1 MNASQLLIVRRRHS
15 GNFTQIPNALI
26 RNDELSSKSLGVI
39 VHLLSLPP
47 GFRIS
52 IEFLCKARNEGET
65 AMRSAIQQLERLNY
79 MRIVRERSASGRF
92 IHSKWIVSDEPIV
105 DWAPYLENPLV
116 ERPVMDRPVLGDQ
129 GATNIGFTK
138 TLDSSKTTTTRQEY
152 GQPDT
157 RGSSDESPALTMD
170 EGDEECWLWLCQ
182 KLSLEPQKTRDQ
194 CMGLSA
200 SVALDVLA
208 EVLECKRQN
217 SIRKTVP
224 QFLASLLR
232 RAREGKFSL
241 SAGSDLRRD
250 LRLII
255 RRQQAVENAA
265 KPAPVRAADKPEN
278 GRSTGREEFQKM
290 RDQLTQKVRTST
302 ITGGIP

>member
-1 MNASQLLIVRRRHS
+1 MNASQLLIVRRRHA
-15 GNFTQIPNALI
+15 GNFTQIPNSLI
-26 RNDELSSKSLGVI
+26 RNEHLSLKALGVI

-47 GFRIS
+47 GYRIS
-52 IEFLCKARNEGET
+52 LEGLCAARKEGET
-65 AMRSAIQQLERLNY
+65 AMRTAIQQLESLNY
-79 MRIVRERSASGRF
+79 MRIVRDRSASGRF
-92 IHSKWIVSDEPIV
+92 IQSRWIVSDEPIV
-105 DWAPYLENPLV
+105 DWAPHLENPRV
-116 ERPVMDRPVLGDQ
+116 EEPVLDQPVQGDQ
-129 GATNIGFTK
+129 GATNTGFK
-138 TLDSSKTTTTRQEY
+138 ETLDSSKTTTTGPE
-152 GQPDT
+152 GTPPDP
-157 RGSSDESPALTMD
+157 DESPALIVD

-182 KLSLEPQKTRDQ
+182 KLSLEPQRTRDQ
-194 CMGLSA
+194 CTGLST

-232 RAREGKFSL
+232 RAREGNFSL
-241 SAGSDLRRD
+241 SAGSELRRD

-278 GRSTGREEFQKM
+278 GSSTGREEFQRM
-290 RDQLTQKVRTST
+290 RDQLTRKVRTST

>member
-1 MNASQLLIVRRRHS
+1 MNTSQLLIVRRRHT

-79 MRIVRERSASGRF
+79 MRIVRERAASGRF

-105 DWAPYLENPLV
+105 DWAPHLENPRV
-116 ERPVMDRPVLGDQ
+116 EEPGLDQPVQGDQ
-129 GATNIGFTK
+129 RATNTGFK
-138 TLDSSKTTTTRQEY
+138 ETLDSSKTTTTGPEDS
-152 GQPDT
+152 PSDT
-157 RGSSDESPALTMD
+157 YESPALIVD

-194 CMGLSA
+194 CTGLST

-241 SAGSDLRRD
+241 STGSDLRRD
-250 LRLII
+250 LRQII
-255 RRQQAVENAA
+255 TRQRAVEAA
-265 KPAPVRAADKPEN
+265 AQPAQASVTDRPAVDRAQA
-278 GRSTGREEFQKM
+278 RERLQQM
-290 RDQLTQKVRTST
+290 RDELAKKSHTSAMPRGT
-302 ITGGIP
+302 A

>member
-1 MNASQLLIVRRRHS
+1 MNASQLLIVRRRHT
-15 GNFTQIPNALI
+15 GNFTQIPNSLI
-26 RNDELSSKSLGVI
+26 RNEHLSLKALGVI

-47 GFRIS
+47 GYRIS
-52 IEFLCKARNEGET
+52 LEGLCAARKEGET
-65 AMRSAIQQLERLNY
+65 AMRTAIQQLESLNY

-92 IHSKWIVSDEPIV
+92 IHSKWIVSDEPIA
-105 DWAPYLENPLV
+105 DWAPHLENPRV
-116 ERPVMDRPVLGDQ
+116 EEPVLDHPAQGDQ
-129 GATNIGFTK
+129 GATNTGFK
-138 TLDSSKTTTTRQEY
+138 ERLDSSKTTTTGPE
-152 GQPDT
+152 GTPPDT
-157 RGSSDESPALTMD
+157 DQSPALIMD
-170 EGDEECWLWLCQ
+170 KGDEECWLWLCQ

-241 SAGSDLRRD
+241 SAGSELRRD

-278 GRSTGREEFQKM
+278 GSSTGREEFQRM
-290 RDQLTQKVRTST
+290 RDQLTRKVRTST

>member
-1 MNASQLLIVRRRHS
+1 MNASQLLIVRRRHT

-79 MRIVRERSASGRF
+79 MRIVRDRSASGRF
-92 IHSKWIVSDEPIV
+92 IQSRWIVSDEPIV
-105 DWAPYLENPLV
+105 DWAPHLENPHV
-116 ERPVMDRPVLGDQ
+116 EEPVLDQPVQGDQ
-129 GATNIGFTK
+129 GATNTVFVE
-138 TLDSSKTTTTRQEY
+138 TLDSSKTTTGPEDTP
-152 GQPDT
+152 PDT
-157 RGSSDESPALTMD
+157 DESLALIMD
-170 EGDEECWLWLCQ
+170 EADEECWLWLCQ

-194 CMGLSA
+194 CAGLPSSA
-200 SVALDVLA
+200 ALDVLA

-241 SAGSDLRRD
+241 SAGSELRRD
-250 LRLII
+250 LRQII
-255 RRQQAVENAA
+255 RRQRAVEAA
-265 KPAPVRAADKPEN
+265 AEPTQAIVTDRPVVDRAQA
-278 GRSTGREEFQKM
+278 RERLQQM
-290 RDQLTQKVRTST
+290 RDALAKRAQTPVMPRGTA
-302 ITGGIP
+302 

>member
-1 MNASQLLIVRRRHS
+1 MNASQLLIVRRRHT

-79 MRIVRERSASGRF
+79 MRIVRDRSASGRF
-92 IHSKWIVSDEPIV
+92 LQSRWIVSDEPIV
-105 DWAPYLENPLV
+105 DWAPHLENPHV
-116 ERPVMDRPVLGDQ
+116 EEPVLDQPVQGDQ
-129 GATNIGFTK
+129 GATNTVFVE
-138 TLDSSKTTTTRQEY
+138 TLDSSKTTTGPEDTP
-152 GQPDT
+152 PDT
-157 RGSSDESPALTMD
+157 DESPALIMD
-170 EGDEECWLWLCQ
+170 EADEECWLWLCQ
-182 KLSLEPQKTRDQ
+182 KLSLEPQRTRDQ
-194 CMGLSA
+194 CAGLPSSA
-200 SVALDVLA
+200 ALDVLA

-241 SAGSDLRRD
+241 SAGSELRRD
-250 LRLII
+250 LRQII
-255 RRQQAVENAA
+255 RRQRAVEAA
-265 KPAPVRAADKPEN
+265 AEPTQAIVTDRPVVDRAQA
-278 GRSTGREEFQKM
+278 RERLQQM
-290 RDQLTQKVRTST
+290 RDALAKKAQTPVMPRGTA
-302 ITGGIP
+302 

>member
-1 MNASQLLIVRRRHS
+1 MNASQLLIVRRRHT

-79 MRIVRERSASGRF
+79 MRIVRDRSASGRF
-92 IHSKWIVSDEPIV
+92 IQSRWIVSDEPIV
-105 DWAPYLENPLV
+105 DWAPHLENPHV
-116 ERPVMDRPVLGDQ
+116 EEPVLDQPVQGDQ
-129 GATNIGFTK
+129 GATNTVFVE
-138 TLDSSKTTTTRQEY
+138 TLDSSKTTTGPEDTP
-152 GQPDT
+152 PDT
-157 RGSSDESPALTMD
+157 DESPALIMD
-170 EGDEECWLWLCQ
+170 EADEECWLWLCQ

-194 CMGLSA
+194 CAGLPSSA
-200 SVALDVLA
+200 ALDVLA

-241 SAGSDLRRD
+241 SAGSELRRD
-250 LRLII
+250 LRQII
-255 RRQQAVENAA
+255 RRQRAVEAA
-265 KPAPVRAADKPEN
+265 AEPTQAIVTDRPVVDRAQA
-278 GRSTGREEFQKM
+278 RERLQQM
-290 RDQLTQKVRTST
+290 RDALAKKAQTPVMPRGTA
-302 ITGGIP
+302 

>member
-1 MNASQLLIVRRRHS
+1 MNTSQLLIVRRRHT

-26 RNDELSSKSLGVI
+26 RNDEISSKSLGVI

-52 IEFLCKARNEGET
+52 IEFLCKARKEGET

-79 MRIVRERSASGRF
+79 MRIVRERSATGRF

-105 DWAPYLENPLV
+105 DWAPHLENPRV
-116 ERPVMDRPVLGDQ
+116 EEPVLDQPVQGDQ
-129 GATNIGFTK
+129 GATNTGFK
-138 TLDSSKTTTTRQEY
+138 ETLDSSKTTTTGPEDTP
-152 GQPDT
+152 PDT
-157 RGSSDESPALTMD
+157 DQSPALIMD
-170 EGDEECWLWLCQ
+170 EVDEECWLWLCQ

-194 CMGLSA
+194 CAGLPASA
-200 SVALDVLA
+200 ALDVLA

-232 RAREGKFSL
+232 RAREGNFSL
-241 SAGSDLRRD
+241 SAGSELRRD
-250 LRLII
+250 LHQII
-255 RRQQAVENAA
+255 RRQRAVEAA
-265 KPAPVRAADKPEN
+265 AEPAQTIETDRPAVDRVQA
-278 GRSTGREEFQKM
+278 RERLQQM
-290 RDQLTQKVRTST
+290 RDELAKKSHTSVMPRGT
-302 ITGGIP
+302 A

>member
-1 MNASQLLIVRRRHS
+1 MNASQLLIVRRRHA
-15 GNFTQIPNALI
+15 GNFTQIPNSLI
-26 RNDELSSKSLGVI
+26 RNERLSLKALGVI

-47 GFRIS
+47 GYRVS
-52 IEFLCKARNEGET
+52 LEGLCAVRKEGET
-65 AMRSAIQQLERLNY
+65 AMRTAIKQLESLNY
-79 MRIVRERSASGRF
+79 MRIVRDRSASGQF
-92 IHSKWIVSDEPIV
+92 IQSRWIVSDEPIV
-105 DWAPYLENPLV
+105 DWAPHLENPRV
-116 ERPVMDRPVLGDQ
+116 EEPVLDHPVQGDQ
-129 GATNIGFTK
+129 GATNTGFK
-138 TLDSSKTTTTRQEY
+138 ETLDSSKTTTTGPE
-152 GQPDT
+152 GTPPDP
-157 RGSSDESPALTMD
+157 DESPALIVD

-182 KLSLEPQKTRDQ
+182 KLSLEPQRTRDQ
-194 CMGLSA
+194 CTGLST

-232 RAREGKFSL
+232 RAREGNFSL
-241 SAGSDLRRD
+241 SAGSELRRD

-278 GRSTGREEFQKM
+278 GSSTGREEFQRM
-290 RDQLTQKVRTST
+290 RDQLTRKVRTST

>member
-1 MNASQLLIVRRRHS
+1 MNASQLLIVRRRHA

-79 MRIVRERSASGRF
+79 MRIVRDRSASGQF
-92 IHSKWIVSDEPIV
+92 IQSRWIVSDEPIV
-105 DWAPYLENPLV
+105 DWAPHLENPRV
-116 ERPVMDRPVLGDQ
+116 EEPVLDHPVQGDQ
-129 GATNIGFTK
+129 GATNTVFVE
-138 TLDSSKTTTTRQEY
+138 TLDSSKTTTTGPEDTP
-152 GQPDT
+152 PDT
-157 RGSSDESPALTMD
+157 DQSPALIMD
-170 EGDEECWLWLCQ
+170 EADEECWLWLCQ

-194 CMGLSA
+194 CAGLPASA
-200 SVALDVLA
+200 ALDVLA
-208 EVLECKRQN
+208 EVFECKRQN
-217 SIRKTVP
+217 SIRKTVH

-232 RAREGKFSL
+232 RAREGNFSL
-241 SAGSDLRRD
+241 SAGSELRRD

-278 GRSTGREEFQKM
+278 GSSTGREEFQRM
-290 RDQLTQKVRTST
+290 RDQLTRKVRTST

>member
-1 MNASQLLIVRRRHS
+1 MNASRLLIVRRRHT

-26 RNDELSSKSLGVI
+26 RNDEISSKSLGVI

-52 IEFLCKARNEGET
+52 IEFLCKARKEGET

-79 MRIVRERSASGRF
+79 MRIVRERSATGRF

-105 DWAPYLENPLV
+105 DWAPYLENPRV
-116 ERPVMDRPVLGDQ
+116 EEPVLDHPVQGDQ
-129 GATNIGFTK
+129 GATNTVFVER
-138 TLDSSKTTTTRQEY
+138 LDSSKTTTTGPEDTP
-152 GQPDT
+152 PDT
-157 RGSSDESPALTMD
+157 DESAALIMD
-170 EGDEECWLWLCQ
+170 EADEECWLWLCQ

-194 CMGLSA
+194 CAGLPSSA
-200 SVALDVLA
+200 ALDVLA

>member
-1 MNASQLLIVRRRHS
+1 MNASQLLIVRRRHT

-79 MRIVRERSASGRF
+79 MRIVRDRSASGRF
-92 IHSKWIVSDEPIV
+92 IQSRWIVSDEPIV
-105 DWAPYLENPLV
+105 DWAPHLENPHV
-116 ERPVMDRPVLGDQ
+116 EEPVLDRPVQGDQ
-129 GATNIGFTK
+129 GATNTVFVE
-138 TLDSSKTTTTRQEY
+138 TLDSSKTTTGPEDTP
-152 GQPDT
+152 PDT
-157 RGSSDESPALTMD
+157 DESPALIMD
-170 EGDEECWLWLCQ
+170 EADEECWLWLCQ

-194 CMGLSA
+194 CAGLPSSA
-200 SVALDVLA
+200 ALDVLA

-217 SIRKTVP
+217 SIRKTIP

-241 SAGSDLRRD
+241 SAGSELRRD
-250 LRLII
+250 LRQII
-255 RRQQAVENAA
+255 RRQRAVEAA
-265 KPAPVRAADKPEN
+265 AEPTQAIVTDRPVADRAQA
-278 GRSTGREEFQKM
+278 RERLQQM
-290 RDQLTQKVRTST
+290 RDELAKKAQTPVMPRGTA
-302 ITGGIP
+302 

>member
-1 MNASQLLIVRRRHS
+1 MNASQLLIVRRRHA
-15 GNFTQIPNALI
+15 GNFTQIPNSLI
-26 RNDELSSKSLGVI
+26 RNERLSLKALGVI

-47 GFRIS
+47 GYRVS
-52 IEFLCKARNEGET
+52 LEGLCAVRKEGET
-65 AMRSAIQQLERLNY
+65 AMRTAIKQLESLNY
-79 MRIVRERSASGRF
+79 MRIVRDRSASGQF
-92 IHSKWIVSDEPIV
+92 IQSRWIVSDEPIV
-105 DWAPYLENPLV
+105 DWAPHLENPRV
-116 ERPVMDRPVLGDQ
+116 EEPVLDHPVQGDQ
-129 GATNIGFTK
+129 GATNTGFK
-138 TLDSSKTTTTRQEY
+138 ETLDSSKTTTTGPE
-152 GQPDT
+152 GTPPDP
-157 RGSSDESPALTMD
+157 DESPALIVD

-182 KLSLEPQKTRDQ
+182 KLSLEPQRTRDQ
-194 CMGLSA
+194 CTGLST

-232 RAREGKFSL
+232 RAREGNFSL
-241 SAGSDLRRD
+241 SAGSELRRD

-278 GRSTGREEFQKM
+278 GSSTGREEFQRM
-290 RDQLTQKVRTST
+290 RDQLTRKVRTST
-302 ITGGIP
+302 ITGGIS

>member
-1 MNASQLLIVRRRHS
+1 MNASQLLIVRRRHA
-15 GNFTQIPNALI
+15 GNFTQIPNSLI
-26 RNDELSSKSLGVI
+26 RNEHLSLKALGVI

-47 GFRIS
+47 GYRIS
-52 IEFLCKARNEGET
+52 LEGLCAVRKEGET
-65 AMRSAIQQLERLNY
+65 AMRTAIQQLESLNY
-79 MRIVRERSASGRF
+79 MRIVRDRSASGQF
-92 IHSKWIVSDEPIV
+92 IQSRWIVSDEPIV
-105 DWAPYLENPLV
+105 DWAPHLENPRV
-116 ERPVMDRPVLGDQ
+116 EEPVLDQPVQGDQ
-129 GATNIGFTK
+129 GATNTGFK
-138 TLDSSKTTTTRQEY
+138 ETLDSSKTTTT
-152 GQPDT
+152 GPADTPPDT
-157 RGSSDESPALTMD
+157 DQSPALIMD
-170 EGDEECWLWLCQ
+170 EADEECWLWLCQ

>member
-1 MNASQLLIVRRRHS
+1 MNASQLLIVRRRHA
-15 GNFTQIPNALI
+15 GNFTQIPNSLI
-26 RNDELSSKSLGVI
+26 RNEHLSLKALGVI

-47 GFRIS
+47 GYRIS
-52 IEFLCKARNEGET
+52 LEGLCAARKEGET
-65 AMRSAIQQLERLNY
+65 AMRTAIKQLESLNY
-79 MRIVRERSASGRF
+79 MRIVRDRSASGRF
-92 IHSKWIVSDEPIV
+92 IQSRWIVSDEPIV
-105 DWAPYLENPLV
+105 EWAPHLENPRV
-116 ERPVMDRPVLGDQ
+116 EEPVLDQPVQGDQ
-129 GATNIGFTK
+129 GATNTVFVE
-138 TLDSSKTTTTRQEY
+138 TLDSSKTTTTWPEDTP
-152 GQPDT
+152 PDT
-157 RGSSDESPALTMD
+157 DESAALIVD

-182 KLSLEPQKTRDQ
+182 KLSLEPQRTRDQ
-194 CMGLSA
+194 CTGLST

-241 SAGSDLRRD
+241 SAGSELRRD

-278 GRSTGREEFQKM
+278 GSSTGREEFQRM
-290 RDQLTQKVRTST
+290 RDQLTRKVRTST

>member
-1 MNASQLLIVRRRHS
+1 MNASQLLIVRRRHM

-26 RNDELSSKSLGVI
+26 RNREISSKSLGVI

-65 AMRSAIQQLERLNY
+65 AMRTAIQQLERLNY

-92 IHSKWIVSDEPIV
+92 IQSKWIVSDEPVV
-105 DWAPYLENPLV
+105 DWAPHLENPRV
-116 ERPVMDRPVLGDQ
+116 EEPVLDQPVQGDQ
-129 GATNIGFTK
+129 GATNTVFVE
-138 TLDSSKTTTTRQEY
+138 TLDSSKTTTTGPEDTP
-152 GQPDT
+152 PDT
-157 RGSSDESPALTMD
+157 DASPALIVD
-170 EGDEECWLWLCQ
+170 ERDEECWLWLCQ

-194 CMGLSA
+194 CAGLST

-217 SIRKTVP
+217 SIRKTIP

-241 SAGSDLRRD
+241 SAGSELRRD
-250 LRLII
+250 LRQII
-255 RRQQAVENAA
+255 RRQRALDAA
-265 KPAPVRAADKPEN
+265 AEPAQTIETDRPSVDRAQVRE
-278 GRSTGREEFQKM
+278 RLQQM
-290 RDQLTQKVRTST
+290 RDELARKAHTPVMPR
-302 ITGGIP
+302 GIA

>member
-1 MNASQLLIVRRRHS
+1 MNTSQLLIVRRRHT

-105 DWAPYLENPLV
+105 DWAPHLENPRV
-116 ERPVMDRPVLGDQ
+116 EEPVLDQPVQGDQ
-129 GATNIGFTK
+129 GTTNTGFKK
-138 TLDSSKTTTTRQEY
+138 TLDSSKTTTTGPE
-152 GQPDT
+152 DT
-157 RGSSDESPALTMD
+157 PPETDESPTLIKD
-170 EGDEECWLWLCQ
+170 EANEECWLWLCQ

-194 CMGLSA
+194 CTGLST

-232 RAREGKFSL
+232 RAREGNFSL
-241 SAGSDLRRD
+241 SAGSELRRD
-250 LRLII
+250 LHQII
-255 RRQQAVENAA
+255 RRQRAVEAA
-265 KPAPVRAADKPEN
+265 TEPAQTIETDRPSVDRAQVRE
-278 GRSTGREEFQKM
+278 RLQQM
-290 RDQLTQKVRTST
+290 RDELSKKSHTSVMPRGT
-302 ITGGIP
+302 A

>member
-1 MNASQLLIVRRRHS
+1 MNTSQLLIVRRRHT

-79 MRIVRERSASGRF
+79 MRIVRERAASGRF

-105 DWAPYLENPLV
+105 DWAPHLENPRV
-116 ERPVMDRPVLGDQ
+116 EEPVLDHPVQGDQ
-129 GATNIGFTK
+129 GATNTVFLEK
-138 TLDSSKTTTTRQEY
+138 LDLSKTTTTGPE
-152 GQPDT
+152 DT
-157 RGSSDESPALTMD
+157 PPETDESPTLIMD
-170 EGDEECWLWLCQ
+170 EADEECWLWLCQ

-194 CMGLSA
+194 CTGLST

-232 RAREGKFSL
+232 RAREGKFTL
-241 SAGSDLRRD
+241 SAGSELRRD
-250 LRLII
+250 LRQII
-255 RRQQAVENAA
+255 RRQRAVEAA
-265 KPAPVRAADKPEN
+265 AESTQAIVTDRPAVDRAQA
-278 GRSTGREEFQKM
+278 RERLQQM
-290 RDQLTQKVRTST
+290 RDELAKKSHTSVMPRGT
-302 ITGGIP
+302 A